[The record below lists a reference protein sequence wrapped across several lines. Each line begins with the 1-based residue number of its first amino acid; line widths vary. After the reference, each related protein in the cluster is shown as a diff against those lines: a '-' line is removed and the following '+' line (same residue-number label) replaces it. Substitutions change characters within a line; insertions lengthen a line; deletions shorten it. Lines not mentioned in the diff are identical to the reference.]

1 MRTIL
6 KGYKVDETFPLPC
19 YTKGGVLKYDAKWAD
34 DLVCRCYG
42 TDTSK
47 YEIHEST
54 LELYYIV
61 SKKMRFKVAEI
72 TYESFFTDIQGK
84 DWEDDWLETW
94 VQINKGESNDMGDPQ
109 DYEMYNL
116 TLFHYDHPALKSQ
129 LLDKNGKL
137 RGINSEEYLK
147 GIMEKIERED
157 YEDDEEDG
165 PSLED
170 ILGGDDEDDDDPY
183 YK

>member
-1 MRTIL
+1 MRTIQ
-6 KGYKVDETFPLPC
+6 KGYKHSETIPLPC
-19 YTKGGVLKYDAKWAD
+19 YTKKDVLKYDAKWAD
-34 DLVCRCYG
+34 DLVMRCYG
-42 TDTSK
+42 QDVAK
-47 YEIHEST
+47 YEINEST
-54 LELYYIV
+54 LELYYLV
-61 SKKMRFKVAEI
+61 SDKMRFKVAEI
-72 TYESFFTDIQGK
+72 TYESYFTDIQGQEWEEEFK
-84 DWEDDWLETW
+84 DTW
-94 VQINKGESNDMGDPQ
+94 FDMNQGGDGTNGPE
-109 DYEMYNL
+109 DYEIYNL

-157 YEDDEEDG
+157 YDDDEYDG
-165 PSLED
+165 PTMED

>member
-1 MRTIL
+1 
-6 KGYKVDETFPLPC
+6 
-19 YTKGGVLKYDAKWAD
+19 
-34 DLVCRCYG
+34 
-42 TDTSK
+42 
-47 YEIHEST
+47 
-54 LELYYIV
+54 
-61 SKKMRFKVAEI
+61 MRFKVAEI

-94 VQINKGESNDMGDPQ
+94 VQINKGESNDMGNPQ

-157 YEDDEEDG
+157 YENDEEDG

>member
-1 MRTIL
+1 
-6 KGYKVDETFPLPC
+6 
-19 YTKGGVLKYDAKWAD
+19 
-34 DLVCRCYG
+34 
-42 TDTSK
+42 
-47 YEIHEST
+47 
-54 LELYYIV
+54 
-61 SKKMRFKVAEI
+61 MRFKVAEI
-72 TYESFFTDIQGK
+72 TYESYFTDIQGREWEEEFK
-84 DWEDDWLETW
+84 DTW
-94 VQINKGESNDMGDPQ
+94 FDLNQGGDGTNGPE

-116 TLFHYDHPALKSQ
+116 TLFHYDHPALKSK

-157 YEDDEEDG
+157 YDDDEYDG
-165 PSLED
+165 PTMED